1 MYCWSTFTIRMSLYS
16 TWFFHSNKGPV
27 SLQSLVII
35 KSLEYVYSP
44 NLNEP
49 RVLKITRACL
59 RCTL

>member
-1 MYCWSTFTIRMSLYS
+1 MYCWSTFTIRMSLYMV
-16 TWFFHSNKGPV
+16 FFNSNKGPV
-27 SLQSLVII
+27 SLKSLMII
-35 KSLEYVYSP
+35 KSLEYVFSP